1 MTNPDII
8 AGLTPVVPLR
18 IGLNNQFLMVQEYS
32 SLAKQN
38 FKNLLLTAPGERVMD
53 INFGV
58 GLRNYL
64 FEPSTGLTQGDISVR
79 IYDQVRKYLPY
90 IEVKDVV
97 FSASD
102 AEVDTSKLS
111 IDIYYE
117 VIPLSI
123 QDLISIDAVKTAT
136 PF

>member
-64 FEPSTGLTQGDISVR
+64 FEPSTCLTQGDISVR

-102 AEVDTSKLS
+102 VEVDTSKLS